1 MTGMTNFYETYEYS
15 LNILQIILVEKLP
28 KLLLM
33 TFVLLASNYK
43 KNEKEKIGWSFF
55 RNLKEV
61 PRKKYLP
68 NFLVR

>member
-1 MTGMTNFYETYEYS
+1 MTGMTNFYETYDYS

-43 KNEKEKIGWSFF
+43 KNEKEKIVWSFF

>member
-43 KNEKEKIGWSFF
+43 KNEKEKIRWSFF